1 MAEIERTF
9 LALKPGG
16 IERGLLGEIIGRF
29 ERRGFRFIALKLT
42 MVSRELTE
50 KHYAEHKGKDF
61 FEGLVSYTTSGP
73 VVLAVIEGWC
83 TISVAREMVGDTDPK
98 LAKPG
103 TIRSDYGIDVRR
115 NLIHASDSEES
126 AKREIALHFPDLIL
140 E

>member
-1 MAEIERTF
+1 MPKIERTF

-29 ERRGFRFIALKLT
+29 ERRGFRFKALKLT

-83 TISVAREMVGDTDPK
+83 AISVAREMVGATDPK

-103 TIRSDYGIDVRR
+103 SIRSDYGIDVRR
-115 NLIHASDSEES
+115 NLIHASDSEDS

>member
-1 MAEIERTF
+1 MTKIEHTF

-29 ERRGFRFIALKLT
+29 ERRGFRFIALKHT

-50 KHYAEHKGKDF
+50 RHYEEHKGKDF
-61 FEGLVSYTTSGP
+61 FDDLVSYTTSGP
-73 VVLAVIEGWC
+73 VVLGVIKGVDA
-83 TISVAREMVGDTDPK
+83 IAVARELVGATDPK

-103 TIRSDYGIDVRR
+103 TIRSDYGIDMRR

-126 AKREIALHFPDLIL
+126 AKREIALHFLDINL